1 MEKRAY
7 LETFFETSFQ
17 DISLVIIV
25 SDMVSVKQGLN
36 PNILNVNYIFKHMYK
51 DWAVADAVAG
61 S

>member
-25 SDMVSVKQGLN
+25 SDMVSIKQGLN
-36 PNILNVNYIFKHMYK
+36 PNILNVNYIFKHMY
-51 DWAVADAVAG
+51 VQG
-61 S
+61 LS